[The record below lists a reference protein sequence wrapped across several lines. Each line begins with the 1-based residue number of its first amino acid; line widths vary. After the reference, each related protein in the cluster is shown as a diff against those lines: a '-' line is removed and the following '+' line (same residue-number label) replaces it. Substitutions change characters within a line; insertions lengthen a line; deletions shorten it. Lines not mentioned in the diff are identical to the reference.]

1 MRFDW
6 RFKLRTHARHAPCGM
21 KLTRGRKMSVPFT
34 ANSPEVQR
42 RARWLLREI
51 FYWPAIGENLMQ
63 IVPVI
68 KSSDLQRSLHFYTQ
82 VLDFERKWPGHEDG
96 EMANG
101 VIDLVRDGAEV
112 QLSRHSG
119 DGVFGSV
126 NRVFVDDVDERYETF
141 RRRGLNTTQRPD
153 SPIHTAPVDQT
164 WGLREFAVT
173 DPDGN
178 NLCFCMPKR

>member
-1 MRFDW
+1 MQAM
-6 RFKLRTHARHAPCGM
+6 KKIPHAG
-21 KLTRGRKMSVPFT
+21 V
-34 ANSPEVQR
+34 
-42 RARWLLREI
+42 
-51 FYWPAIGENLMQ
+51 FYWPAAQGECDEDCACHQ
-63 IVPVI
+63 VKRFATII
-68 KSSDLQRSLHFYTQ
+68 TFYTE
-82 VLDFERKWPGHEDG
+82 VLDFERKWPGYEDR

-101 VIDLVRDGAEV
+101 VIDLVRDGAEL

-126 NRVFVDDVDERYETF
+126 NRVFVDDVDERYATF
-141 RRRGLNTTQRPD
+141 RTRGLNTTQRPD
-153 SPIHTAPVDQT
+153 SPLHTAPVDQT

>member
-1 MRFDW
+1 
-6 RFKLRTHARHAPCGM
+6 M
-21 KLTRGRKMSVPFT
+21 K
-34 ANSPEVQR
+34 
-42 RARWLLREI
+42 
-51 FYWPAIGENLMQ
+51 

-68 KSSDLQRSLHFYTQ
+68 RCRDLLQSLRFYTE
-82 VLDFERKWPGHEDG
+82 VLDFKHKWPGHEDL
-96 EMANG
+96 ELENG
-101 VIDLVRDGAEV
+101 VIDLVRDGAEL

-126 NRVFVDDVDERYETF
+126 NRVFVDDVDERYLTF
-141 RRRGLNTTQRPD
+141 RKRGLDTTQRPE

-178 NLCFCMPKR
+178 NLCFCMSSRRA

>member
-1 MRFDW
+1 MFGFLCSIDLALSDSELWHWNRQYSRPFSAANCIGK
-6 RFKLRTHARHAPCGM
+6 RRIYLGCEIPM
-21 KLTRGRKMSVPFT
+21 K
-34 ANSPEVQR
+34 
-42 RARWLLREI
+42 
-51 FYWPAIGENLMQ
+51 

-68 KSSDLQRSLHFYTQ
+68 KSGDLERSPRFYTQ
-82 VLDFERKWPGHEDG
+82 VLDFARKWPGDEDR

-101 VIDLVRDGAEV
+101 VIDLVRDGAEL

-126 NRVFVDDVDERYETF
+126 NRVFVEDVDERFMTF
-141 RRRGLNTTQRPD
+141 RTRGLDTTSRPE
-153 SPIHTAPVDQT
+153 SPIHSAPVNQS

-178 NLCFCMPKR
+178 GLCFCMPVKAG

>member
-1 MRFDW
+1 
-6 RFKLRTHARHAPCGM
+6 M
-21 KLTRGRKMSVPFT
+21 K
-34 ANSPEVQR
+34 
-42 RARWLLREI
+42 
-51 FYWPAIGENLMQ
+51 

-68 KSSDLQRSLHFYTQ
+68 KSGDLQRSLHFYTQ
-82 VLDFERKWPGHEDG
+82 VLDFERKWPGYEDR

-101 VIDLVRDGAEV
+101 VIDLFRDGAEL
-112 QLSRHSG
+112 QLSRHAG

-126 NRVFVDDVDERYETF
+126 NRVFVDDVDERYRTF
-141 RRRGLNTTQRPD
+141 RTRGLNTIQRPE

-178 NLCFCMPKR
+178 GLCFCMPIKSA

>member
-1 MRFDW
+1 
-6 RFKLRTHARHAPCGM
+6 M
-21 KLTRGRKMSVPFT
+21 K
-34 ANSPEVQR
+34 
-42 RARWLLREI
+42 
-51 FYWPAIGENLMQ
+51 

-68 KSSDLQRSLHFYTQ
+68 RCSDLQRSLRFYTQ
-82 VLDFERKWPGHEDG
+82 VLDFERKCPAGQQDR

-101 VIDLVRDGAEV
+101 VIDLVRDGAEL

-126 NRVFVDDVDERYETF
+126 NRVFVDDVDERCATF
-141 RRRGLNTTQRPD
+141 RARGLNTTLRPE

-178 NLCFCMPKR
+178 NLCFCAPQK